1 MVLLKLERDELHLPV
16 TLIFF
21 FVCLFD
27 ISLSDYFLGF
37 LVILDTTSRLVI
49 LNYYV
54 YTKPSGQESLKN
66 PKCLQT
72 KV

>member
-1 MVLLKLERDELHLPV
+1 MVVLKLERDELHLPV

-21 FVCLFD
+21 FFFFD

-49 LNYYV
+49 LNHYV

>member
-1 MVLLKLERDELHLPV
+1 MVVLKLESDELHLTV

-21 FVCLFD
+21 FFYTN
-27 ISLSDYFLGF
+27 LSDYFLGF

-54 YTKPSGQESLKN
+54 YSKPSGQESFKN
-66 PKCLQT
+66 CKCLQT